1 MPYEIIRHSSQ
12 LVWVRMRGRLTLEHA
27 ERYFRDMWR
36 TLDDC
41 PRSTDLLVDGRH
53 IEGAAFGARQRTEQV
68 VHHPHLGQIAFVV
81 SQHHLLM
88 FAPLMRLVSGI
99 SLCATEQEALAY
111 LQKAHGG
118 VSFADRHLGNVPAPV
133 KPNIPSLTHDD

>member
-1 MPYEIIRHSSQ
+1 MPYEIMRHSSQ
-12 LVWVRMRGRLTLEHA
+12 LVWVRLRGHLTLDHA

-41 PRSTDLLVDGRH
+41 PSSTDLLVDGRH
-53 IEGAAFGARQRTEQV
+53 IDGAAFGARQRTEQV
-68 VHHPHLGQIAFVV
+68 VHHPHLGQIAFVI
-81 SQHHLLM
+81 SQHHLLL

-111 LQKAHGG
+111 LQKAHGNKRF
-118 VSFADRHLGNVPAPV
+118 VDHPLAQ
-133 KPNIPSLTHDD
+133 IPLPPHENEVGKTK